1 MTISVDGGKVS
12 LTQQNPQDDEIQRL
26 QKKLD
31 DDKKKLDEAK
41 KAKVEAQ
48 QFAENQAKNQ
58 AEKGKYTLEEMV
70 NDKSDYAD
78 VNAHRE
84 EQKNYFVDYVRYG

>member
-1 MTISVDGGKVS
+1 MNITVDGGFVRLS
-12 LTQQNPQDDEIQRL
+12 QQNPQDDEIQRL

-48 QFAENQAKNQ
+48 QFAENQAK
-58 AEKGKYTLEEMV
+58 
-70 NDKSDYAD
+70 S
-78 VNAHRE
+78 
-84 EQKNYFVDYVRYG
+84 